1 MKPDDKLY
9 PYSCIY
15 AKFHDS
21 IPLLFQKSKLLY
33 TKDVIMWTGVHA
45 AGTYIIALQY
55 HVDNS
60 WSRLSMSHDPDPLS

>member
-21 IPLLFQKSKLLY
+21 IPLVFRKSKLLY
-33 TKDVIMWTGVHA
+33 TKDVIMWTG
-45 AGTYIIALQY
+45 TYIIALQY
-55 HVDNS
+55 VTRYEKRDH
-60 WSRLSMSHDPDPLS
+60 LGYFFIF